1 MALDPKK
8 IAELEA
14 KLKSIEEYSRQL
26 GKNIN
31 TINLKPLEQNAGAI
45 EAIFEQLNKEMEDL
59 GGSTDYL
66 VSEFSRLTSEIR
78 NTSAGVKQSTNSMRE
93 LSSIAQK
100 LSNHQK
106 GYNDLS
112 KAELNTLS
120 KKVKQEYSSLSNS
133 LKALQMEQEDLLYQQ
148 KSLNTKKRKN
158 AEDEKAL
165 ASIDKKLKTNLSTQN
180 SIEGVLSNQNTV
192 LSELTNELGRASK
205 EAGEIETKMG
215 VSDTILKGMQ
225 GTLGKLGLGSLA
237 DKMDLGGIREE
248 LKDLAK
254 EQAEAVEKEKS
265 LTEQLNSANKRG
277 LSDKQIEAGFGGKNL
292 KNLLGQKNA
301 ASAAAKGAQGIS
313 GAMNMAGTAA
323 KLFGKNLMA
332 SMGPIGIILMVVEQV
347 VEAFKMLDSGTGDM
361 AKNLNISYE
370 QATDVQHQ
378 LGTIAD
384 LSADSSITQKR
395 LGETLMF
402 INKELGT
409 SAMINE
415 ENLKVYTK
423 LREQAGMTN
432 EEIMGIAKFTEA
444 TGGDAEKNVEAFQK
458 GAKAAMYQK
467 GIFLN
472 TKTLMADMG
481 KLSKSQLLLFKGNA
495 GAVGDMLARVKATG
509 MEMSKLEA
517 AADSLLNFEQS
528 IENELSAELL
538 TGKSLNLEKARS
550 AALSNDMATLAEELK
565 KQNVDAAKFAGM
577 NRIEQEAMAK
587 AMGMSKEELADV
599 LYEQEALNSLGKKG
613 LDQLSEKE
621 KEAYLAAKEKY
632 GAEKAAAMIKSGELE
647 NMVKQQSLQERFN
660 QSVEKLK
667 EIFVRIAEPV
677 MQILD
682 PIMQIVDALMPLV
695 NVILKPALS
704 LFQAIGKAISTYI
717 MEPLNGVKEI
727 FSGIMDLFSGNF
739 ADGIK
744 KIGTGMIRIVLSPI
758 QAIIDGALLLINDSI
773 SLLNKIP
780 GVEIDKIPGF
790 NLTDMISGKERLKKG
805 DDVMSSP
812 GYGKRTLLAPEG
824 AIQLNNNDTVIAG
837 TNLFGDDVKSEP
849 GKRTQMGS
857 KGQYSLNESNS
868 SDMSQTNE
876 LLKQMINLIQAG
888 SVIQMDSQKVGEAL
902 RLGTRQIQ

>member
-1 MALDPKK
+1 
-8 IAELEA
+8 
-14 KLKSIEEYSRQL
+14 
-26 GKNIN
+26 
-31 TINLKPLEQNAGAI
+31 
-45 EAIFEQLNKEMEDL
+45 
-59 GGSTDYL
+59 
-66 VSEFSRLTSEIR
+66 
-78 NTSAGVKQSTNSMRE
+78 
-93 LSSIAQK
+93 
-100 LSNHQK
+100 
-106 GYNDLS
+106 
-112 KAELNTLS
+112 
-120 KKVKQEYSSLSNS
+120 
-133 LKALQMEQEDLLYQQ
+133 
-148 KSLNTKKRKN
+148 
-158 AEDEKAL
+158 
-165 ASIDKKLKTNLSTQN
+165 
-180 SIEGVLSNQNTV
+180 
-192 LSELTNELGRASK
+192 
-205 EAGEIETKMG
+205 
-215 VSDTILKGMQ
+215 
-225 GTLGKLGLGSLA
+225 
-237 DKMDLGGIREE
+237 
-248 LKDLAK
+248 
-254 EQAEAVEKEKS
+254 
-265 LTEQLNSANKRG
+265 
-277 LSDKQIEAGFGGKNL
+277 
-292 KNLLGQKNA
+292 
-301 ASAAAKGAQGIS
+301 
-313 GAMNMAGTAA
+313 
-323 KLFGKNLMA
+323 
-332 SMGPIGIILMVVEQV
+332 
-347 VEAFKMLDSGTGDM
+347 
-361 AKNLNISYE
+361 
-370 QATDVQHQ
+370 
-378 LGTIAD
+378 
-384 LSADSSITQKR
+384 
-395 LGETLMF
+395 
-402 INKELGT
+402 
-409 SAMINE
+409 
-415 ENLKVYTK
+415 
-423 LREQAGMTN
+423 
-432 EEIMGIAKFTEA
+432 
-444 TGGDAEKNVEAFQK
+444 
-458 GAKAAMYQK
+458 
-467 GIFLN
+467 
-472 TKTLMADMG
+472 
-481 KLSKSQLLLFKGNA
+481 
-495 GAVGDMLARVKATG
+495 MLARVKTTG

-565 KQNVDAAKFAGM
+565 KQNVDAARFAGM

-599 LYEQEALNSLGKKG
+599 LYEQEALNAMGKKG
-613 LDQLSEKE
+613 LDLKSEE
-621 KEAYLAAKEKY
+621 
-632 GAEKAAAMIKSGELE
+632 EKAAYEAIKKEKGAKAALESITSGELE
-647 NMVKQQSLQERFN
+647 QMVKKQGIQERFN

-780 GVEIDKIPGF
+780 GVEIDKIKGF
-790 NLTDMISGKERLKKG
+790 NLTDMITG

>member
-1 MALDPKK
+1 
-8 IAELEA
+8 
-14 KLKSIEEYSRQL
+14 
-26 GKNIN
+26 
-31 TINLKPLEQNAGAI
+31 
-45 EAIFEQLNKEMEDL
+45 
-59 GGSTDYL
+59 
-66 VSEFSRLTSEIR
+66 
-78 NTSAGVKQSTNSMRE
+78 
-93 LSSIAQK
+93 
-100 LSNHQK
+100 
-106 GYNDLS
+106 
-112 KAELNTLS
+112 
-120 KKVKQEYSSLSNS
+120 
-133 LKALQMEQEDLLYQQ
+133 
-148 KSLNTKKRKN
+148 
-158 AEDEKAL
+158 
-165 ASIDKKLKTNLSTQN
+165 
-180 SIEGVLSNQNTV
+180 
-192 LSELTNELGRASK
+192 
-205 EAGEIETKMG
+205 
-215 VSDTILKGMQ
+215 
-225 GTLGKLGLGSLA
+225 
-237 DKMDLGGIREE
+237 
-248 LKDLAK
+248 
-254 EQAEAVEKEKS
+254 
-265 LTEQLNSANKRG
+265 
-277 LSDKQIEAGFGGKNL
+277 
-292 KNLLGQKNA
+292 
-301 ASAAAKGAQGIS
+301 
-313 GAMNMAGTAA
+313 
-323 KLFGKNLMA
+323 
-332 SMGPIGIILMVVEQV
+332 MVVEQV

-370 QATDVQHQ
+370 QAVDVQHE

-384 LSADSSITQKR
+384 LSADAAITQKR

-423 LREQAGMTN
+423 MREQMGMTN
-432 EEIMGIAKFTEA
+432 EEVMGIAKFTEA
-444 TGGDAEKNVEAFQK
+444 TGGNAEKNVEAFQK

-599 LYEQEALNSLGKKG
+599 LYEQEALNAMGKKG

-647 NMVKQQSLQERFN
+647 NMVKQQSIQERFN

-677 MQILD
+677 MQILE

-704 LFQAIGKAISTYI
+704 LFQAIGKAISTFI

-727 FSGIMDLFSGNF
+727 FGGIMDLFSGNF

-780 GVEIDKIPGF
+780 GVEIDKIKGF
-790 NLTDMISGKERLKKG
+790 NLTDMITG

-837 TNLFGDDVKSEP
+837 TNLFGDDIKSEP